1 MLMQETMI
9 LQVCITDGT
18 SIAMSGSGIQFWNND
33 DSGILQGSQEWDTK
47 LLETVE
53 ALPVHIK
60 LQTV

>member
-1 MLMQETMI
+1 MIMQETMI

-18 SIAMSGSGIQFWNND
+18 GIAMSGSGIQFSNND
-33 DSGILQGSQEWDTK
+33 DSGILQGGQEWVTK
-47 LLETVE
+47 LLEIVD